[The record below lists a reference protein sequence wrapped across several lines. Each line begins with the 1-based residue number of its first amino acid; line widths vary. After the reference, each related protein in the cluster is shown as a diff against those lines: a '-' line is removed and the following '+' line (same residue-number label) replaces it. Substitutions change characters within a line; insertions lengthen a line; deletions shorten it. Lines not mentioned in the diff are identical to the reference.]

1 MNSHSA
7 SPSAAVAGSA
17 SALSG
22 AYSDYLGPAVPD
34 SWRAALDKAL
44 ASGEKVLASL
54 SLDLDARLQFRP
66 GLVALTNSRL
76 MAWDATTQDW
86 QSWPFRDGMQL
97 RHRAATPD
105 EVEDETQ
112 WMNESAAEPA
122 PMGKVF
128 KK

>member
-7 SPSAAVAGSA
+7 SPSATAAGSA
-17 SALSG
+17 FALSG

-44 ASGEKVLASL
+44 SSGEKVLASL

-76 MAWDATTQDW
+76 MAWDAATQDW
-86 QSWPFRDGMQL
+86 QSWPYREGMQL
-97 RHRAATPD
+97 RHRDHAGALLDAIRLID
-105 EVEDETQ
+105 EGVDA
-112 WMNESAAEPA
+112 WA
-122 PMGKVF
+122 
-128 KK
+128 KKL